1 MHSGSVLQLTKLS
14 GFIFEG
20 SVRRTG
26 AVTSS
31 GLDAT
36 PDTAVVL
43 VAKVLK
49 GPEVLAGYAT

>member
-1 MHSGSVLQLTKLS
+1 LS